1 MKSSMRLD
9 YLRVALTLMVAGTSL
24 HAYAQPNE
32 PIFSLAK
39 KEKPALLESLK
50 ALVSI
55 ETGSRDF
62 EGLGKL
68 ADLIAG
74 RLKDLGGKVELVA
87 PSDVYKMEDT
97 PEQIGKMVR
106 ATFTGKGTKKI
117 LLIAHMDTVYPRG
130 MLAKQPFRID
140 GDRAYGLGIADDKQ
154 GIAVILHMLA
164 ILKAM
169 NFQQYGTLTVLINAD
184 EEISSPGSRSMISKL
199 GAEHDATFSVES
211 SLAESDKL
219 SLATSGIA
227 SVTLKVTGRASHSGN
242 APEKGINA
250 LYELA
255 HQVLQTRDFSDPAVG
270 FKMNWTLANAG
281 TTRNMIPPGAQAVGD
296 VRVLR
301 VADYDAI
308 EKRVRDAIKKQLLP
322 EAKVEMN
329 FERRRPPLEAT
340 AASRALAKHAQ
351 EIYAELGKT
360 LVVDDVA
367 EGGGTDAAF
376 AALNTKAPVIERFGL
391 QGYGAHSADA
401 EYVLLDSIEP
411 RLYLLTRM
419 IMDVSQGKIP
429 PAQ

>member
-1 MKSSMRLD
+1 M
-9 YLRVALTLMVAGTSL
+9 G
-24 HAYAQPNE
+24 
-32 PIFSLAK
+32 
-39 KEKPALLESLK
+39 
-50 ALVSI
+50 
-55 ETGSRDF
+55 GSRDF

-68 ADLIAG
+68 AALIAK
-74 RLKDLGGKVELVA
+74 RLTALGGKVELVE
-87 PSDVYKMEDT
+87 PSDVYKMADT
-97 PEQIGKMVR
+97 PEKIGKMVR

-130 MLAKQPFRID
+130 MLAKQPFRVD
-140 GDRAYGLGIADDKQ
+140 GDRAYGLGIADNKQ
-154 GIAVILHMLA
+154 GIAVILHTLA
-164 ILKAM
+164 ILKAID
-169 NFQQYGTLTVLINAD
+169 FQQHGTLTVLINAD
-184 EEISSPGSRSMISKL
+184 EEISSPGSRSLISKL

-211 SLAESDKL
+211 SRAESDQL

-227 SVTLKVTGRASHSGN
+227 SVTLKVTGRASHSGS

-255 HQVLQTRDFSDPAVG
+255 HQVLQTRDFSDPTVG
-270 FKMNWTLANAG
+270 LKINWTLANAG
-281 TTRNMIPPGAQAVGD
+281 TTRNMIPPGAQAVAD

-301 VADYDAI
+301 VADYDGI

-340 AASRALAKHAQ
+340 AASHALAKHAR
-351 EIYAELGKT
+351 EIYAELGKE
-360 LVVDDVA
+360 LVVDDIA

-376 AALNTKAPVIERFGL
+376 AALNTKASVIERFGL
-391 QGYGAHSADA
+391 QGYGAHSAEA

-411 RLYLLTRM
+411 RLYLLTRL
-419 IMDVSQGKIP
+419 IMDVSQGKIS

>member
-1 MKSSMRLD
+1 MKPKKRLD
-9 YLRVALTLMVAGTSL
+9 LFKTAVFLLLASTGSYALGQVRG
-24 HAYAQPNE
+24 
-32 PIFSLAK
+32 PILSLAK
-39 KEKPALLESLK
+39 KEKPALLETLK
-50 ALVSI
+50 TLVSI
-55 ETGSRDF
+55 ESGSRDD

-68 ADLIAG
+68 ASLIAG
-74 RLKDLGGKVELVA
+74 RLKEFGGRVELVE

-97 PEQIGKMVR
+97 PEKIGKMVR
-106 ATFTGKGTKKI
+106 ATFTGTGTKKI

-130 MLAKQPFRID
+130 MLAQQPFRVE

-154 GIAVILHMLA
+154 GIAVIIHTLA

-169 NFQQYGTLTVLINAD
+169 DFREFGTLTVLINAD
-184 EEISSPGSRSMISKL
+184 EELSSPGSRSLLTKL

-211 SLAESDKL
+211 SRAESDKL

-227 SVTLKVTGRASHSGN
+227 SITLTVKGRASHSGN

-255 HQVLQTRDFSDPAVG
+255 HQVLQTRDLSNPAVG
-270 FKMNWTLANAG
+270 LKMNWTLANAG
-281 TTRNMIPPGAQAVGD
+281 TTRNMIPPGAQATAD

-308 EKRVRDAIKKQLLP
+308 EKTVRERIKNQLLP

-351 EIYAELGKT
+351 QIYRELGKE
-360 LVVDDVA
+360 LVIDEVP

-376 AALNTKAPVIERFGL
+376 AALSTKAPVIERFGL
-391 QGYGAHSADA
+391 QGFGAHSADA

-411 RLYLLTRM
+411 RLYLLARM
-419 IMDVSQGKIP
+419 IMDVSQGKNP
-429 PAQ
+429 

>member
-1 MKSSMRLD
+1 MRLN
-9 YLRVALTLMVAGTSL
+9 YLKVALTLLIGGTSL
-24 HAYAQPNE
+24 RAYAQPNG

-50 ALVSI
+50 TLVSI
-55 ETGSRDF
+55 ESGSRDS
-62 EGLGKL
+62 EGLDKL
-68 ADLIAG
+68 AALIAS
-74 RLKDLGGKVELVA
+74 RLTALGGKVELVE

-97 PEQIGKMVR
+97 PEKIGKMVR

-130 MLAKQPFRID
+130 LLAKQPFRID

-154 GIAVILHMLA
+154 GIAVILHTLA
-164 ILKAM
+164 ILKAT

-184 EEISSPGSRSMISKL
+184 EEISSPGSRSLISKL
-199 GAEHDATFSVES
+199 GTEHDATFSVES

-255 HQVLQTRDFSDPAVG
+255 HQVLQTRNLSDPAVG
-270 FKMNWTLANAG
+270 LKMNWTLANAG
-281 TTRNMIPPGAQAVGD
+281 ITRNMIPPGAQAVAD

-301 VADYDAI
+301 IADYDAI
-308 EKRVRDAIKKQLLP
+308 EKRMRDAIKKQLLP

-329 FERRRPPLEAT
+329 FERRRPPLEAG

-351 EIYAELGKT
+351 EIYAELGKN

-391 QGYGAHSADA
+391 RGYGEHSADA

-411 RLYLLTRM
+411 RLYLLARM